1 MMVSVTWRPLGDVIT
16 MDEKDGPVCNLVLR
30 TMPDGAPPVR
40 AILDRVLG
48 ASALSEIRGFAM
60 SHIGKLPETLIQE
73 PNGTAFVHM
82 LRMVLEAGVSIKM
95 LVARPST
102 QHPEPGS

>member
-1 MMVSVTWRPLGDVIT
+1 
-16 MDEKDGPVCNLVLR
+16 
-30 TMPDGAPPVR
+30 
-40 AILDRVLG
+40 
-48 ASALSEIRGFAM
+48 M